1 MVQNRR
7 ESFDPLLTLL
17 FAFLYAAAVYATAVF
32 AEFLCSS
39 FVQQFM

>member
-1 MVQNRR
+1 MQEQFKQHFVQQI
-7 ESFDPLLTLL
+7 
-17 FAFLYAAAVYATAVF
+17 YATVYATAVF